1 MRILLAED
9 DRELATWV
17 ARLLRRDNYVIDCV
31 YRGDEA
37 DAALAT
43 EDYALLVL
51 DLGLPHLDG
60 VEVLRRLRARGS
72 TVPVII
78 LTANDAVSSRVRGL
92 DSGADD
98 YIVKPFAVEEL
109 EARIRAQLRRRR
121 QSFEPTISYG
131 PLTFDT
137 KTGAFSIDD
146 SPLSLTRRERGVL
159 EALFMRAGRPI
170 AKNILT
176 ENVFGLDDDAN
187 PNAIEIYVHRLRR
200 KLEGT
205 GVSIATMRGLGYVL
219 RKADES
225 R

>member
-9 DRELATWV
+9 DRELASWV

-31 YRGDEA
+31 HRGDEA

-43 EDYALLVL
+43 GCYALVIL

-98 YIVKPFAVEEL
+98 YLVKPFAVEEL
-109 EARIRAQLRRRR
+109 EARIRAQLRRSRR
-121 QSFEPTISYG
+121 SFDPTISVG
-131 PLTFDT
+131 RLSLDT
-137 KTGAFSIDD
+137 DTGAFSVDGN
-146 SPLSLTRRERGVL
+146 PLSLTRRERSVL
-159 EALFMRAGRPI
+159 EALVTRAGRPV
-170 AKNILT
+170 AKEALT
-176 ENVFGLDDDAN
+176 ENVFGLDDDTN
-187 PNAIEIYVHRLRR
+187 PNAIEIYVHRVRR
-200 KLEGT
+200 KLEGFGIDIVT
-205 GVSIATMRGLGYVL
+205 LRGLGY
-219 RKADES
+219 
-225 R
+225 

>member
-43 EDYALLVL
+43 EDYALVVL
-51 DLGLPHLDG
+51 DLGLPHIDG

-72 TVPVII
+72 TVPVIV

-98 YIVKPFAVEEL
+98 YLVKPFAVEER
-109 EARIRAQLRRRR
+109 EARIRAQHRR
-121 QSFEPTISYG
+121 QRRSFEPTIGYG
-131 PLTFDT
+131 PLSLDT
-137 KTGAFSIDD
+137 ETGAFSIDD
-146 SPLSLTRRERGVL
+146 NPLSLTKRERGVL
-159 EALFMRAGRPI
+159 EALIMRAGRPI
-170 AKNILT
+170 AKNALT
-176 ENVFGLDDDAN
+176 ENVFGLDDDSN

-205 GVSIATMRGLGYVL
+205 GISIATLRGLGYVL
-219 RKADES
+219 RKEDA

>member
-31 YRGDEA
+31 SRGDEA

-43 EDYALLVL
+43 EDYALVVL

-72 TVPVII
+72 TVPVIV

-98 YIVKPFAVEEL
+98 YLVKPFAVEEL
-109 EARIRAQLRRRR
+109 EARIRAQLRRQRR
-121 QSFEPTISYG
+121 SFEPTIGYG
-131 PLTFDT
+131 PLRLDT
-137 KTGAFSIDD
+137 ETGAFSIDGN
-146 SPLSLTRRERGVL
+146 PLLLTKRERGVL
-159 EALFMRAGRPI
+159 EALIMRAGRPI
-170 AKNILT
+170 AKDALT

-205 GVSIATMRGLGYVL
+205 GISIATLRGLGYVL
-219 RKADES
+219 RKEDA

>member
-43 EDYALLVL
+43 EDYALVVL
-51 DLGLPHLDG
+51 DLGLPHIDG

-72 TVPVII
+72 TVPVIV

-98 YIVKPFAVEEL
+98 YLVKPFAVEEL
-109 EARIRAQLRRRR
+109 EARIRALLRRQRR
-121 QSFEPTISYG
+121 SFEPTIGYG
-131 PLTFDT
+131 PLRLDT
-137 KTGAFSIDD
+137 ETGAFSIDGD
-146 SPLSLTRRERGVL
+146 PLLLTKRERGVL
-159 EALFMRAGRPI
+159 EALIMRAGRPI
-170 AKNILT
+170 AKNALT

-205 GVSIATMRGLGYVL
+205 GISIATLRGLGYVL
-219 RKADES
+219 RKEDA

>member
-1 MRILLAED
+1 VRILLAED

-43 EDYALLVL
+43 EDYALVVL
-51 DLGLPHLDG
+51 DLGLPHIDG

-72 TVPVII
+72 TVPVIV

-98 YIVKPFAVEEL
+98 YLVKPFAVEEL
-109 EARIRAQLRRRR
+109 EARIRAQLRRQRR
-121 QSFEPTISYG
+121 SFEPTIGYG
-131 PLTFDT
+131 PLRLDT
-137 KTGAFSIDD
+137 ETGAFSIDGN
-146 SPLSLTRRERGVL
+146 PLLLTKRERGVL
-159 EALFMRAGRPI
+159 EALIMRAGRPI
-170 AKNILT
+170 AKNALT

-205 GVSIATMRGLGYVL
+205 GISIATLRGLGYVL
-219 RKADES
+219 RKEDA

>member
-31 YRGDEA
+31 SRGDEA

-43 EDYALLVL
+43 EDYALVVL

-72 TVPVII
+72 TVPVIV

-98 YIVKPFAVEEL
+98 YLVKPFAVEEL
-109 EARIRAQLRRRR
+109 EARIRAQLRRQRR
-121 QSFEPTISYG
+121 SFEPTIGYG
-131 PLTFDT
+131 PLRLDT
-137 KTGAFSIDD
+137 ETGAFSIDGD
-146 SPLSLTRRERGVL
+146 PLLLTKRERGVL
-159 EALFMRAGRPI
+159 EALIMRAGRPI
-170 AKNILT
+170 AKNALT
-176 ENVFGLDDDAN
+176 ENVFGLDDEAN

-205 GVSIATMRGLGYVL
+205 GISIATLRGLGYVL
-219 RKADES
+219 RKEDA

>member
-1 MRILLAED
+1 VRILLAED

-31 YRGDEA
+31 SRGDEA

-43 EDYALLVL
+43 EDYALVVL

-72 TVPVII
+72 TVPVIV

-98 YIVKPFAVEEL
+98 YLVKPFAVEEL
-109 EARIRAQLRRRR
+109 EARIRAQLRRQRR
-121 QSFEPTISYG
+121 SFEPTIGYG
-131 PLTFDT
+131 PLRLDT
-137 KTGAFSIDD
+137 ETGAFSIDGN
-146 SPLSLTRRERGVL
+146 PLLLTKRERGVL
-159 EALFMRAGRPI
+159 EALIMRAGRPI
-170 AKNILT
+170 AKNALT

-205 GVSIATMRGLGYVL
+205 GISIATLRGLGYVL
-219 RKADES
+219 RKEDA

>member
-9 DRELATWV
+9 DRELAKWV

-43 EDYALLVL
+43 EDYALVVL
-51 DLGLPHLDG
+51 DLGLPHIDG

-72 TVPVII
+72 TVPVIV

-98 YIVKPFAVEEL
+98 YLVKPFAVEEL
-109 EARIRAQLRRRR
+109 EARIRAQLRRQRR
-121 QSFEPTISYG
+121 SFEPTIGYG
-131 PLTFDT
+131 PLRLDT
-137 KTGAFSIDD
+137 ETGAFSIDGN
-146 SPLSLTRRERGVL
+146 PLLLTKRERGVL
-159 EALFMRAGRPI
+159 EALIMRAGRPI
-170 AKNILT
+170 AKNALT

-205 GVSIATMRGLGYVL
+205 GISIATLRGLGYVL
-219 RKADES
+219 RKEDA

>member
-43 EDYALLVL
+43 EDYALVVL
-51 DLGLPHLDG
+51 DLGLPHIDG

-72 TVPVII
+72 TVPVIV

-98 YIVKPFAVEEL
+98 YLVKPFAVEEL
-109 EARIRAQLRRRR
+109 EARIRAQLRRQRR
-121 QSFEPTISYG
+121 SFEPTIGYG
-131 PLTFDT
+131 PLRLDT
-137 KTGAFSIDD
+137 ETGAFSIDGD
-146 SPLSLTRRERGVL
+146 PLLLTKRERGVL
-159 EALFMRAGRPI
+159 EALIMRAGRPI
-170 AKNILT
+170 AKNALT

-205 GVSIATMRGLGYVL
+205 GISIATLRGLGYVL
-219 RKADES
+219 RKEDA

>member
-31 YRGDEA
+31 SRGDEA

-43 EDYALLVL
+43 EDYALVVL
-51 DLGLPHLDG
+51 DLGLPHLDA

-72 TVPVII
+72 TVPVIV

-98 YIVKPFAVEEL
+98 YLVKPFAVEEL
-109 EARIRAQLRRRR
+109 EARIRAQLRRQRR
-121 QSFEPTISYG
+121 SFEPTIGYG
-131 PLTFDT
+131 PLRLDT
-137 KTGAFSIDD
+137 ETGAFSIDGN
-146 SPLSLTRRERGVL
+146 PLLLTKRERGVL
-159 EALFMRAGRPI
+159 EALIMRAGRPI
-170 AKNILT
+170 AKNALT

-205 GVSIATMRGLGYVL
+205 GISIATLRGLGYVL
-219 RKADES
+219 RKEDA

>member
-9 DRELATWV
+9 DRELATWI
-17 ARLLRRDNYVIDCV
+17 ARLLRRDNYVIDCI

-43 EDYALLVL
+43 EDYALVVL
-51 DLGLPHLDG
+51 DIGLPHLDG

-98 YIVKPFAVEEL
+98 YLVKPFAVEEL
-109 EARIRAQLRRRR
+109 EARIRAQLRRSR
-121 QSFEPTISYG
+121 QSFDPTIAYG
-131 PLTFDT
+131 RLTLDT
-137 KTGAFSIDD
+137 QTGAFSIGGNG
-146 SPLSLTRRERGVL
+146 LSLTKRERGVL
-159 EALFMRAGRPI
+159 EALVMRAGRPI
-170 AKNILT
+170 AKNVLT

-187 PNAIEIYVHRLRR
+187 PNAIEIYIHRLRR
-200 KLEGT
+200 KLDGT
-205 GVSIATMRGLGYVL
+205 GVGIVTLRGLGYVL
-219 RKADES
+219 RREDES
-225 R
+225 

>member
-43 EDYALLVL
+43 EDYALVVL

-72 TVPVII
+72 TVPVIV

-98 YIVKPFAVEEL
+98 YLVKPFAVEEL

-121 QSFEPTISYG
+121 RSFEPTIGYG
-131 PLTFDT
+131 PLALDAE
-137 KTGAFSIDD
+137 TGAFSIDGN
-146 SPLSLTRRERGVL
+146 PLSLTKRERGVL
-159 EALFMRAGRPI
+159 EALIMRAGRPI
-170 AKNILT
+170 AKNALT

-205 GVSIATMRGLGYVL
+205 GISIATLRGLGYVL
-219 RKADES
+219 RKEDA

>member
-43 EDYALLVL
+43 EDYALVVL
-51 DLGLPHLDG
+51 DLGLPHIDG

-72 TVPVII
+72 TVPVIV

-98 YIVKPFAVEEL
+98 YLVKPFAVEEL
-109 EARIRAQLRRRR
+109 EARIRAQLRRQRR
-121 QSFEPTISYG
+121 SFEPTIGYG
-131 PLTFDT
+131 PLSLDT
-137 KTGAFSIDD
+137 ETGAFSIDGN
-146 SPLSLTRRERGVL
+146 PLLLTKRERGVL
-159 EALFMRAGRPI
+159 EALIMRAGRPI
-170 AKNILT
+170 AKNALT
-176 ENVFGLDDDAN
+176 ENVFGLDDGAN

-205 GVSIATMRGLGYVL
+205 GISIATLRGLGYVL
-219 RKADES
+219 RKEDA